1 MKNKFMALGVL
12 MVSAVM
18 FASEPVETVD
28 VLSQIDNLNAEFDA
42 LEAREEETYE
52 EAKANAE
59 AAKADIAKNDALKV
73 EIQNKIKAI
82 DTARK
87 GSELSEEYKA
97 MKVSYNNLIKD
108 LDAENKENN
117 KVIKDFEKLEAIKN
131 PKAKAEKT
139 KSERQLK
146 KEKAAKIKQEIKFV
160 PKVRRAHVY

>member
-1 MKNKFMALGVL
+1 MALGVL

-18 FASEPVETVD
+18 FASEPVETVN

-42 LEAREEETYE
+42 LEAREEEVYE

-131 PKAKAEKT
+131 PKAKAEKP

-146 KEKAAKIKQEIKFV
+146 KEKAARIKQEIKFV